1 MQPFPTISDVLK
13 SAPFAPSLSKAH
25 LLRLRREVLL
35 REIPAGTSLYQK
47 ARRADHWTGVVRVV
61 VKIHALSPTGRT
73 TTLATFPPGCWF
85 GEGTLLK
92 REGWPFDATAIEDT
106 LLALMPAATFHWLL
120 EHSLGFNRFLLDQV
134 NARLGQFISRCEHAR
149 LHHSSRHV
157 AHCISELTDARLYPG
172 AENRHLGMSQEE
184 LASLAGV
191 SRQIV
196 NRALGELE
204 DIGAVRVSY
213 GSLTLIDPEGLRRF
227 SESFE

>member
-1 MQPFPTISDVLK
+1 MQPFTIKHVLE
-13 SAPFAPSLSKAH
+13 SAPFAPNLSQAH
-25 LLRLRREVLL
+25 LLRLQREVLL
-35 REIPAGTSLYQK
+35 REVPAGRSLCQK
-47 ARRADHWTGVVRVV
+47 TGNAGHWTGVVQGA
-61 VKIHALSPTGRT
+61 VKIHALSPTGRS
-73 TTLATFPPGCWF
+73 TTLTTFSPGCWF

-92 REGWPFDATAIEDT
+92 QERWPFDATAIEDT
-106 LLALMPAATFHWLL
+106 LVALMPAGTFHWLL
-120 EHSLGFNRFLLDQV
+120 EHSLGFNRFLLEQL
-134 NARLGQFISRCEHAR
+134 NARLGQFIGRCEHAR

-157 AHCISELTDARLYPG
+157 AHCISELMDARLYPG

-196 NRALGELE
+196 NRALSELE
-204 DIGAVRVSY
+204 DLGAVRVSY